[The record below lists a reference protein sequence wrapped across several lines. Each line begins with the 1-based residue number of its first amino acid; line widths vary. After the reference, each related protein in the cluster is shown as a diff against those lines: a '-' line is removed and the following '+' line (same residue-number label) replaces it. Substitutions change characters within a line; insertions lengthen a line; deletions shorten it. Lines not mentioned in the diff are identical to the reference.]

1 MIETGVVGGPHV
13 LKHGALEIPF
23 QIDFGVRKQ
32 LTISV
37 YPKMRLEV
45 LAPEGREVSS
55 VLERVDRKAKWIAQQ
70 WRHFERYQPAEPAR
84 RFISGETYVYLGRQY
99 RLKIRTGQNSSVKL
113 KGRFLQVEH
122 LDSNDQI
129 GLRSLVETWYGDHAK
144 ARFENR
150 MSFCIANCS
159 SLKLPPPPK
168 LFVRP
173 MKRRWG
179 SCTKQGTITLNVD
192 LVKAPI
198 HCIDYVIVHELCH
211 LKIHDHSPAFYRLLS
226 RVMPDW
232 PTRKQRLDSQ
242 VWGDAGRFYSGANVH

>member
-1 MIETGVVGGPHV
+1 MIETGVLGSPHV
-13 LKHGALEIPF
+13 LKHGALEIAF
-23 QIDFGVRKQ
+23 QIDFSVRKQ

-37 YPKMRLEV
+37 YPEMRLEV
-45 LAPEGREVSS
+45 LAPHGREVSA

-70 WRHFERYQPAEPAR
+70 WRHFERYHPTEP
-84 RFISGETYVYLGRQY
+84 
-99 RLKIRTGQNSSVKL
+99 
-113 KGRFLQVEH
+113 
-122 LDSNDQI
+122 
-129 GLRSLVETWYGDHAK
+129 RSLVASWYDDHAK
-144 ARFENR
+144 AIFKNR
-150 MSFCIANCS
+150 MSVCLANCS
-159 SLKLPPPPK
+159 SLKLPSPPK

-179 SCTKQGTITLNVD
+179 SCTKQGRITLNVD

-211 LKIHDHSPAFYRLLS
+211 LKIHDHSLAFYRLLS

-242 VWGDAGRFYSGANVH
+242 VWGDVGSA

>member
-1 MIETGVVGGPHV
+1 MRHEWLEALIF

-23 QIDFGVRKQ
+23 QIEFGVRKQ

-37 YPKMRLEV
+37 YPEMRLEV
-45 LAPEGREVSS
+45 LAPQGKDVSA

-70 WRHFERYQPAEPAR
+70 WRHFEQYQPTEPAR

-99 RLKIRTGQNSSVKL
+99 RLKIRTGLNSSAKL

-122 LDSNDQI
+122 WDSKDQSA
-129 GLRSLVETWYGDHAK
+129 LRFLVKVWYDEHAK
-144 ARFENR
+144 AIFENR
-150 MSFCIANCS
+150 MSVCLANCP
-159 SLKLPPPPK
+159 SLKLPSPPK

-173 MKRRWG
+173 MKQRWG
-179 SCTKQGTITLNVD
+179 SCTKRGRITLNVD

-211 LKIHDHSPAFYRLLS
+211 LKIHDHSPAFYRLLT

-232 PTRKQRLDSQ
+232 PQRKARLDSQ
-242 VWGDAGRFYSGANVH
+242 IWGNIGSA